1 MPLYYTDYHTNIF
14 VNKHLFSVFESPTI
28 SVLIFTLAICTNV
41 RKHWH
46 GYWKQAIRPPS
57 RTMLLTQASQTVKF
71 AVTLSFK
78 IKARIEENCHQGA
91 IHLLPHGH
99 SKFVASSHILFGSS
113 GSLTCLNLSV

>member
-78 IKARIEENCHQGA
+78 LKLELKKTATRGNT
-91 IHLLPHGH
+91 
-99 SKFVASSHILFGSS
+99 
-113 GSLTCLNLSV
+113 SLTTWS